1 MVLGPP
7 NSFFEANTELAL
19 VLNMALPFLL
29 YLAKEEPR
37 RWLRLTLYGAFGLTM
52 LAVPFTYSRGGLI
65 GLAVVLV
72 VLFVK
77 ARRRVLLVPVVAV
90 GLVGF
95 FMFAPPQWISRMQ
108 TLENV
113 QEDGSANLRMM
124 SWRVAL
130 SIAEDYPVFGG
141 GFKVFVHRATYDIY
155 MPEYPRSFG
164 HDAHS
169 IYFNLIG
176 EHGWVGFWLFVSLV
190 TAVLL
195 RLYQLRRL
203 ARAHPEIAWAGNYA
217 HMLQASI
224 ATYLTT
230 GAFLSVAYIDIAYQ
244 LFILAP
250 VIHAVAVQQLA
261 AGQPESA
268 AALPVP
274 VGAAAVKVA

>member
-1 MVLGPP
+1 
-7 NSFFEANTELAL
+7 
-19 VLNMALPFLL
+19 
-29 YLAKEEPR
+29 
-37 RWLRLTLYGAFGLTM
+37 
-52 LAVPFTYSRGGLI
+52 
-65 GLAVVLV
+65 
-72 VLFVK
+72 
-77 ARRRVLLVPVVAV
+77 
-90 GLVGF
+90 
-95 FMFAPPQWISRMQ
+95 MFAPPQWISRMQ

-113 QEDGSANLRMM
+113 QEDGSANLRLM

-176 EHGWVGFWLFVSLV
+176 EHGWVGLWLFVSLV
-190 TAVLL
+190 TTVLL

-244 LFILAP
+244 IFILAP

-268 AALPVP
+268 AALPGP
-274 VGAAAVKVA
+274 VGAADVKVA